1 MVLANENGRQVSKR
15 IEEKK
20 RNVLFDVDLA
30 VGGS

>member
-1 MVLANENGRQVSKR
+1 VALAIENGRQVSKR

-20 RNVLFDVDLA
+20 RNVLFDVDLT